1 MAFGHLAIQFFPKAT
16 FFSPVSPVTF
26 TSALRCTRRRRKAT
40 QVTMPV
46 PKGVTAAKPVA
57 RCVDRGGGRGEIQD
71 GPVRRAAVRTAFGEA
86 GSRLPQSM
94 ADIAANRKVF
104 FGRFLDG

>member
-1 MAFGHLAIQFFPKAT
+1 
-16 FFSPVSPVTF
+16 
-26 TSALRCTRRRRKAT
+26 
-40 QVTMPV
+40 MPV
-46 PKGVTAAKPVA
+46 PKGVTAAKPVC
-57 RCVDRGGGRGEIQD
+57 CVDRGRGRGEIQD

-104 FGRFLDG
+104 FWDDF

>member
-1 MAFGHLAIQFFPKAT
+1 
-16 FFSPVSPVTF
+16 
-26 TSALRCTRRRRKAT
+26 
-40 QVTMPV
+40 MPV